1 MIFESAR
8 QRLSVVKTS
17 LNSEVNDV
25 YICRDLRSSA
35 NDLFTVI
42 AVHEH
47 LLVKQLLTILQDT
60 PRGTADSIIDTFS
73 YQGDFIM
80 VFPHKSERPLSMFYM
95 GEAYPLTRCE
105 DIALNILIACI
116 GSSLPRQ
123 LLYLIL
129 TQGQVNI
136 GSDDEIYFGYQ
147 IDLKEFDMEIG
158 EKECVYAC
166 ANILLSVLEPQ
177 SSDKTISYQLL
188 SRKTENRSYA
198 RFSELY
204 RDIRIAA
211 VPKKKRG
218 LRARI
223 RDLFMRN
230 RDTLFGIVLRIST
243 VLVIIALLSLI
254 SQILFGDV
262 LWLAFLYNHFK
273 IIGTENLAK

>member
-1 MIFESAR
+1 MIFESAK

-35 NDLFTVI
+35 NDLYTVI

-47 LLVKQLLTILQDT
+47 LLVKQLLSILQDIPSGST
-60 PRGTADSIIDTFS
+60 DSIVDTFS
-73 YQGDFIM
+73 FQGDFIM
-80 VFPHKSERPLSMFYM
+80 VFPYKNARPLKMFYM
-95 GEAYPLTRCE
+95 GDAYPLTRCE

-116 GSSLPRQ
+116 GTGLPRQ

-129 TQGQVNI
+129 SQGLVNI
-136 GSDDEIYFGYQ
+136 GSDDEIYFGYE
-147 IDLKEFDMEIG
+147 IDLKDFDVNIG
-158 EKECVYAC
+158 EKECVYEC
-166 ANILLSVLEPQ
+166 AGILLKILEPQ

-188 SRKTENRSYA
+188 TRKMANDSYA

-211 VPKKKRG
+211 VPKRKRG

-230 RDTLFGIVLRIST
+230 RDTLFAILLRVAIVLT
-243 VLVIIALLSLI
+243 VIALLSLI